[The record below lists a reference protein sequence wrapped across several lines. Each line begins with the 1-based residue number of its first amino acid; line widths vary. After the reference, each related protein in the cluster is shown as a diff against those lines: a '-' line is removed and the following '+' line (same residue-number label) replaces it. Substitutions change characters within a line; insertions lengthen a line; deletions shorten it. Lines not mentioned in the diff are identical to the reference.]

1 METLKQT
8 FETGRAPE
16 LELRNAVGEIA
27 LDSHDGNE
35 TQVEVEPLDDAA
47 TELLDAVKIELREG
61 GSRPRIV
68 VEVPDKR
75 KARLTIEHGERT
87 FGFFNRTPSFA
98 IRIVAPHGADAS
110 VRTKSADIES
120 RGRLGALDLKS
131 QSGDVQARD
140 MDGRTVVATA
150 SGDVELGRVGG
161 ALELNAVSGD
171 ARVGHAEEEARVST
185 VSGDIDVRRA
195 DGAVELNSVSGDQRL
210 AVSGGG
216 SVSLQSVSGDLSV
229 GVFAGVDVWLDVR
242 SMSGDTTSE
251 LDAGEGPPPAE
262 GQAIELRAQTVSGDI
277 RIHRTVPTV

>member
-8 FETGRAPE
+8 FQTGRAPE
-16 LELRNAVGEIA
+16 LELRLAAGEIS

-35 TQVEVEPLDDAA
+35 VQVEVEPLDDAA
-47 TELLDAVKIELREG
+47 AELLDAVRVELREG
-61 GSRPRIV
+61 GARPRLVID
-68 VEVPDKR
+68 VPEKR
-75 KARLTIEHGERT
+75 KARLTIEHRERT
-87 FGFFNRTPSFA
+87 FGFFNRTPA
-98 IRIVAPHGADAS
+98 YALRIVTPHGADAS
-110 VRTKSADIES
+110 VRSKSADFES

-131 QSGDVQARD
+131 QSGDVEAREV
-140 MDGRTVVATA
+140 DGRTVVHTA
-150 SGDVELGRVGG
+150 SGDVELGRIGG

-171 ARVGHAEEEARVST
+171 VRVGHAEEEARVNT

-195 DGAVELNSVSGDQRL
+195 DGTVELNSVSGDQRL

-242 SMSGDTTSE
+242 SMSGDTSSD
-251 LDAGEGPPPAE
+251 LAASDGPAGEG
-262 GQAIELRAQTVSGDI
+262 GSIELRANTVSGDI